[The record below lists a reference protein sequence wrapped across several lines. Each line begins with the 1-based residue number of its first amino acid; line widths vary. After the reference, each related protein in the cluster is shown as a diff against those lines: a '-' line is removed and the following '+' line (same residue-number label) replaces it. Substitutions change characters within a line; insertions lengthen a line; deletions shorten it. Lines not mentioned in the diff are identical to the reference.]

1 MMILNKKE
9 KLIQML
15 LKEQPL
21 TSSVL
26 SNQLDVSIRT
36 VKNYIYQINDEYPE
50 TIISS
55 RLGYSINKD
64 HAYDVL
70 RDLLSEEKG
79 IPQTSKER
87 IVFLLNKL
95 LKSHQDDLFNIYDI
109 SDELYIS
116 PSTIRNEL
124 KKVKRK
130 LNKYDIELILKGD
143 SFKIDGLEKNKRK
156 MLSSILYEES
166 DIHFLNLDTLQQSFR
181 NINIDLIKS
190 IILSEFQKY
199 HYFIND
205 YSLSNLVLHL
215 ALSIERIRD
224 DNHYIQ
230 NNQTI
235 NEDLI
240 EYKLA
245 KDLALQLENYFQIT
259 FSKAEVFEMTLLIA
273 SRASSFNYRTMEIS
287 DLEEFVG
294 KDCLDLVYSLVD
306 DIKSLYSIDLSDP
319 EFLMRFTLHIYNLI
333 IRSHNNYLSKNPL
346 TKEIKTSY
354 PLIYDMSVTIA
365 KIIIEK
371 TNVHI
376 NDDEIAYIT
385 FHIGSILETQKSF
398 ATKLPIAIFCPNYYD
413 LSYKLIDS
421 IQQYFSNDVIISHV
435 FTNEND
441 LLSIHNID
449 LIITTVPLNVILETP
464 VFEIKMFLS
473 NQDRYKL
480 SEKIKEI
487 NINKQKNELRKYLT
501 QLIIPDLFERKE
513 DFKNK
518 NECLSIMV
526 NKLVENK
533 YVEISFYD
541 EIIKREQLS
550 STAFGNFAIPHSM
563 KMNAYKTG
571 INVMIT
577 RKPIKWDN
585 HSVNLVLMM
594 CFNKNERYIF
604 NNIYD
609 IITTILS
616 ESDNVKRIVSS
627 KTYDEFIDNI
637 VNSIN

>member
-1 MMILNKKE
+1 MILNKKE

-245 KDLALQLENYFQIT
+245 KDLAFQLENYFQIT

-273 SRASSFNYRTMEIS
+273 SRASSFNYRTMKIS

-294 KDCLDLVYSLVD
+294 KDCLNLVYSLVD

-513 DFKNK
+513 DFKHK

-533 YVEISFYD
+533 YVETSFYD

>member
-1 MMILNKKE
+1 MNKKE

-36 VKNYIYQINDEYPE
+36 VKNYIYQINDEYPK

-273 SRASSFNYRTMEIS
+273 SRASSFNYRTMKIS

>member
-1 MMILNKKE
+1 MNKKE

-36 VKNYIYQINDEYPE
+36 VKSYIYQINDEYPE
-50 TIISS
+50 TISSS

-124 KKVKRK
+124 KRVKRK

-166 DIHFLNLDTLQQSFR
+166 DIHFLSLDTLQQSFR

-245 KDLALQLENYFQIT
+245 KDLAFQLENYFQIT

-273 SRASSFNYRTMEIS
+273 SRASSFNYRTMKIS

>member
-1 MMILNKKE
+1 MNKKE

-273 SRASSFNYRTMEIS
+273 SRASSFNYRTMKIS

-533 YVEISFYD
+533 YVETSFYD

>member
-1 MMILNKKE
+1 MGLV
-9 KLIQML
+9 
-15 LKEQPL
+15 
-21 TSSVL
+21 SVL
-26 SNQLDVSIRT
+26 
-36 VKNYIYQINDEYPE
+36 
-50 TIISS
+50 
-55 RLGYSINKD
+55 GG
-64 HAYDVL
+64 
-70 RDLLSEEKG
+70 LL
-79 IPQTSKER
+79 
-87 IVFLLNKL
+87 
-95 LKSHQDDLFNIYDI
+95 Y
-109 SDELYIS
+109 
-116 PSTIRNEL
+116 RNEW
-124 KKVKRK
+124 
-130 LNKYDIELILKGD
+130 
-143 SFKIDGLEKNKRK
+143 
-156 MLSSILYEES
+156 SSIS
-166 DIHFLNLDTLQQSFR
+166 G
-181 NINIDLIKS
+181 
-190 IILSEFQKY
+190 IL
-199 HYFIND
+199 
-205 YSLSNLVLHL
+205 
-215 ALSIERIRD
+215 
-224 DNHYIQ
+224 
-230 NNQTI
+230 T
-235 NEDLI
+235 
-240 EYKLA
+240 
-245 KDLALQLENYFQIT
+245 
-259 FSKAEVFEMTLLIA
+259 
-273 SRASSFNYRTMEIS
+273 
-287 DLEEFVG
+287 
-294 KDCLDLVYSLVD
+294 
-306 DIKSLYSIDLSDP
+306 
-319 EFLMRFTLHIYNLI
+319 
-333 IRSHNNYLSKNPL
+333 
-346 TKEIKTSY
+346 
-354 PLIYDMSVTIA
+354 
-365 KIIIEK
+365 
-371 TNVHI
+371 
-376 NDDEIAYIT
+376 YIT

>member
-1 MMILNKKE
+1 MILNKKE

-36 VKNYIYQINDEYPE
+36 VKSYIYQINDEYPE
-50 TIISS
+50 TISSS

-124 KKVKRK
+124 KRVKRK

-273 SRASSFNYRTMEIS
+273 SRASSFNYRTMKIS

-533 YVEISFYD
+533 YVETSFYD

>member
-1 MMILNKKE
+1 MKKKE

-26 SNQLDVSIRT
+26 ANQLDVSVRT
-36 VKNYIYQINDEYPE
+36 VKNYIYQINDDYPE
-50 TIISS
+50 TISSS
-55 RLGYSINKD
+55 RSGYSINED

-70 RDLLSEEKG
+70 RDILSEEKE
-79 IPQTSKER
+79 IPQTSNER
-87 IVFLLNKL
+87 IIYLLNKL
-95 LKSHQDDLFNIYDI
+95 LKSHQEDLFNIYDI
-109 SDELYIS
+109 SEELYIS
-116 PSTIRNEL
+116 SSTIRNEL

-130 LNKYDIELILKGD
+130 LNKYDLELKIKGD
-143 SFKIDGLEKNKRK
+143 NFKIEGLEKNKRK

-166 DIHFLNLDTLQQSFR
+166 DIHFINLDTLQQSFR

-190 IILSEFQKY
+190 IILSVFQKY

-235 NEDLI
+235 NEDLL

-245 KDLALQLENYFQIT
+245 KEVAEQLGNYFQIT
-259 FSKAEVFEMTLLIA
+259 FSKAEIFEMTLLIA
-273 SRASSFNYRTMEIS
+273 SRASSFNYKTMNMS
-287 DLEEFVG
+287 DLRDFVG
-294 KDCLDLVYSLVD
+294 EDCLNLVNGLVE

-365 KIIIEK
+365 KTIIEK
-371 TNVHI
+371 THIHI
-376 NDDEIAYIT
+376 NDDEIAFIT

-398 ATKLPIAIFCPNYYD
+398 ASKLPIAIFCPNYYD
-413 LSYKLIDS
+413 LSYKLINN

-449 LIITTVPLNVILETP
+449 LIITTVPLNILLKIP

-487 NINKQKNELRKYLT
+487 NINKQKNELRQYLT
-501 QLIIPDLFERKE
+501 QLITIDLFERAEEINTK
-513 DFKNK
+513 DQCITN
-518 NECLSIMV
+518 MV
-526 NKLVENK
+526 NKLVK
-533 YVEISFYD
+533 YQYVDSSFYD

-577 RKPIKWDN
+577 KKPIKWDN
-585 HSVNLVLMM
+585 HSVNLILMM

-627 KTYDEFIDNI
+627 KTYDEFINNI

>member
-1 MMILNKKE
+1 MILNKKE

-15 LKEQPL
+15 LKEQLL

-36 VKNYIYQINDEYPE
+36 VKSYIYQINDEYPE
-50 TIISS
+50 TISSS

-124 KKVKRK
+124 KRVKRK

-245 KDLALQLENYFQIT
+245 KDLAFQLENYFQIT

-273 SRASSFNYRTMEIS
+273 SRASSFNYRTMKIS

-533 YVEISFYD
+533 YVETSFYD

>member
-1 MMILNKKE
+1 MILNKKE

-36 VKNYIYQINDEYPE
+36 VKSYIYQINDEYPE
-50 TIISS
+50 TISSS

-124 KKVKRK
+124 KRVKRK

-273 SRASSFNYRTMEIS
+273 SRASSFNYRTMKIS

-354 PLIYDMSVTIA
+354 PSIYDMSVTIA

-533 YVEISFYD
+533 YVETSFYD

>member
-1 MMILNKKE
+1 MILIKKE

>member
-1 MMILNKKE
+1 M
-9 KLIQML
+9 
-15 LKEQPL
+15 
-21 TSSVL
+21 
-26 SNQLDVSIRT
+26 
-36 VKNYIYQINDEYPE
+36 
-50 TIISS
+50 
-55 RLGYSINKD
+55 
-64 HAYDVL
+64 
-70 RDLLSEEKG
+70 
-79 IPQTSKER
+79 
-87 IVFLLNKL
+87 FLLNKL

>member
-1 MMILNKKE
+1 MIVNKKE

-36 VKNYIYQINDEYPE
+36 VKSYIYQINDEYPE
-50 TIISS
+50 TISSS

-124 KKVKRK
+124 KRVKRK

-245 KDLALQLENYFQIT
+245 KDLAFQLENYFQIT

-273 SRASSFNYRTMEIS
+273 SRASSFNYRTMKIS

-533 YVEISFYD
+533 YVETSFYD

>member
-1 MMILNKKE
+1 MILNKKE

-245 KDLALQLENYFQIT
+245 KDLAFQLENYFQIT

-273 SRASSFNYRTMEIS
+273 SRASSFNYRTMKIS

>member
-1 MMILNKKE
+1 MILNKKE

-319 EFLMRFTLHIYNLI
+319 EFLLRFTLHIYNLI

>member
-1 MMILNKKE
+1 MIVNKKE

-36 VKNYIYQINDEYPE
+36 VKSYIYQINDEYPE
-50 TIISS
+50 TISSS

-124 KKVKRK
+124 KRVKRK

-245 KDLALQLENYFQIT
+245 KDLAFQLENYFQIT

-273 SRASSFNYRTMEIS
+273 SRASSFNYRTMKIY

-398 ATKLPIAIFCPNYYD
+398 VTKLPIAIFCPNYYD

>member
-1 MMILNKKE
+1 MILNKKE

-245 KDLALQLENYFQIT
+245 KDLAFQLENYFQIT

-273 SRASSFNYRTMEIS
+273 SRASSFNYRTMKIS

-306 DIKSLYSIDLSDP
+306 DIKSLYSIDLSNP

-533 YVEISFYD
+533 YVETSFYD

>member
-1 MMILNKKE
+1 MILNKKE

-245 KDLALQLENYFQIT
+245 KDLAFQLENYFQIT

-273 SRASSFNYRTMEIS
+273 SRASSFNYRTMKIS

-533 YVEISFYD
+533 YVETSFYD

>member
-1 MMILNKKE
+1 MILNKKE

-36 VKNYIYQINDEYPE
+36 VKNYIYQINDEYPK

-273 SRASSFNYRTMEIS
+273 SRASSFNYRTMKIS

>member
-1 MMILNKKE
+1 MILNKKE

-50 TIISS
+50 TISSS

-109 SDELYIS
+109 SDEIYIS

-124 KKVKRK
+124 KRVKRK

-245 KDLALQLENYFQIT
+245 KDLAFQLENYFQIT

-273 SRASSFNYRTMEIS
+273 SRASSFNYRTMKIS

-533 YVEISFYD
+533 YVETSFYD

>member
-1 MMILNKKE
+1 M
-9 KLIQML
+9 
-15 LKEQPL
+15 
-21 TSSVL
+21 
-26 SNQLDVSIRT
+26 
-36 VKNYIYQINDEYPE
+36 
-50 TIISS
+50 
-55 RLGYSINKD
+55 
-64 HAYDVL
+64 
-70 RDLLSEEKG
+70 
-79 IPQTSKER
+79 
-87 IVFLLNKL
+87 FLLNKL

-245 KDLALQLENYFQIT
+245 KDLAFQLENYFQIT

-273 SRASSFNYRTMEIS
+273 SRASSFNYRTMKIS

-627 KTYDEFIDNI
+627 KTYNEFIDNI

>member
-1 MMILNKKE
+1 MILNKKE

-124 KKVKRK
+124 KKIKRK
-130 LNKYDIELILKGD
+130 LNKYDIELLLKGD

-245 KDLALQLENYFQIT
+245 KDLAFQLENYFQIT

-273 SRASSFNYRTMEIS
+273 SRASSFNYRTMKIS

-533 YVEISFYD
+533 YVETSFYD

>member
-1 MMILNKKE
+1 MNKKE

-36 VKNYIYQINDEYPE
+36 VKSYIYQINDEYPE
-50 TIISS
+50 TISSS

-124 KKVKRK
+124 KRVKRK

-245 KDLALQLENYFQIT
+245 KDLAFQLENYFQIT

-273 SRASSFNYRTMEIS
+273 SRASSFNYRTMKIS

>member
-1 MMILNKKE
+1 MILNKKE

-273 SRASSFNYRTMEIS
+273 SRASSFNYRTMKIS

-533 YVEISFYD
+533 YVETSFYD

>member
-1 MMILNKKE
+1 MILNKKE

-36 VKNYIYQINDEYPE
+36 VKSYIYQINDEYPE
-50 TIISS
+50 TISSS

-124 KKVKRK
+124 KRVKRK

-245 KDLALQLENYFQIT
+245 KDLAFQLENYFQIT

-273 SRASSFNYRTMEIS
+273 SRASSFNYRTMKIS

>member
-1 MMILNKKE
+1 MILNKKE

-245 KDLALQLENYFQIT
+245 KDLAFQLENYFQIT

-273 SRASSFNYRTMEIS
+273 SRASSFNYRTMKIS

-306 DIKSLYSIDLSDP
+306 DIKSLYSIDLSNP

>member
-1 MMILNKKE
+1 MTLNKKE

-87 IVFLLNKL
+87 IMFLLNKL

-245 KDLALQLENYFQIT
+245 KDLAFQLENYFQIT

-273 SRASSFNYRTMEIS
+273 SRASSFNYRTMKIS

>member
-1 MMILNKKE
+1 MIVNKKE

-245 KDLALQLENYFQIT
+245 KDLAFQLENYFQIT

-273 SRASSFNYRTMEIS
+273 SRASSFNYRTMKIS

-441 LLSIHNID
+441 LLLIHNID

>member
-1 MMILNKKE
+1 MNKKE

-87 IVFLLNKL
+87 IMFLLNKL

-245 KDLALQLENYFQIT
+245 KDLAFQLENYFQIT

-273 SRASSFNYRTMEIS
+273 SRASSFNYRTMKIS

>member
-1 MMILNKKE
+1 MNKKE

-36 VKNYIYQINDEYPE
+36 VKSYIYQINDEYPE
-50 TIISS
+50 TISSS

-124 KKVKRK
+124 KRVKRK

-245 KDLALQLENYFQIT
+245 KDLAFQLENYFQIT

-273 SRASSFNYRTMEIS
+273 SRASSFNYRTMKIS

-533 YVEISFYD
+533 YVETSFYD

>member
-1 MMILNKKE
+1 MIVNKKE

-36 VKNYIYQINDEYPE
+36 VKSYIYQINDEYPE
-50 TIISS
+50 TISSS

-124 KKVKRK
+124 KRVKRK

-245 KDLALQLENYFQIT
+245 KDLAFQLENYFQIT

-273 SRASSFNYRTMEIS
+273 SRASSFNYRTMKIS

>member
-1 MMILNKKE
+1 MIF
-9 KLIQML
+9 
-15 LKEQPL
+15 PL
-21 TSSVL
+21 DNRHFIT
-26 SNQLDVSIRT
+26 
-36 VKNYIYQINDEYPE
+36 
-50 TIISS
+50 
-55 RLGYSINKD
+55 
-64 HAYDVL
+64 
-70 RDLLSEEKG
+70 
-79 IPQTSKER
+79 
-87 IVFLLNKL
+87 
-95 LKSHQDDLFNIYDI
+95 
-109 SDELYIS
+109 
-116 PSTIRNEL
+116 
-124 KKVKRK
+124 
-130 LNKYDIELILKGD
+130 ELILKGD

-273 SRASSFNYRTMEIS
+273 SRASSFNYRTMKIS

>member
-1 MMILNKKE
+1 MILNKKE

-36 VKNYIYQINDEYPE
+36 VKSYIYQINDEYPE
-50 TIISS
+50 TISSS

-124 KKVKRK
+124 KRVKRK

-245 KDLALQLENYFQIT
+245 KDLAFQLENYFQIT

-273 SRASSFNYRTMEIS
+273 SRASSFNYRTMKIS

-533 YVEISFYD
+533 YVETSFYD

>member
-1 MMILNKKE
+1 MIVNKKE

-36 VKNYIYQINDEYPE
+36 VKSYIYQINDEYPE
-50 TIISS
+50 TISSS

-124 KKVKRK
+124 KRVKRK

-245 KDLALQLENYFQIT
+245 KDLAFQLENYFQIT

-273 SRASSFNYRTMEIS
+273 SRASSFNYRTMKIS

-563 KMNAYKTG
+563 KMNAYKTS

>member
-1 MMILNKKE
+1 MIVNKKE

-245 KDLALQLENYFQIT
+245 KDLAFQLENYFQIT

-273 SRASSFNYRTMEIS
+273 SRASSFNYRTMKIS

-306 DIKSLYSIDLSDP
+306 DIKSLYSIDLSNP

-533 YVEISFYD
+533 YVETSFYD

>member
-1 MMILNKKE
+1 MILNKKE

>member
-1 MMILNKKE
+1 MILNKKE

-36 VKNYIYQINDEYPE
+36 VKSYIYQINDEYPE
-50 TIISS
+50 TISSS

-124 KKVKRK
+124 KRVKRK

-245 KDLALQLENYFQIT
+245 KDLAFQLENYFQIT

-273 SRASSFNYRTMEIS
+273 SRASSFNYRTMKIS

-571 INVMIT
+571 INVMII

>member
-1 MMILNKKE
+1 MILNKKE

-273 SRASSFNYRTMEIS
+273 SRASSFNYRTMKIS

-513 DFKNK
+513 DFKHK

-533 YVEISFYD
+533 YVETSFYD

>member
-1 MMILNKKE
+1 MILNKKE

-15 LKEQPL
+15 LKKQPL

-273 SRASSFNYRTMEIS
+273 SRASSFNYRTMKIS

-376 NDDEIAYIT
+376 NNDEIAYIT